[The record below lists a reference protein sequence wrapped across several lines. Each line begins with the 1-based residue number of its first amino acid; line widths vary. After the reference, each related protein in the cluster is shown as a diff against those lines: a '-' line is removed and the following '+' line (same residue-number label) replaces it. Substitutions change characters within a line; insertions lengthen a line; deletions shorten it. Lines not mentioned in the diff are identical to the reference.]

1 MKPPCIIVVNYLL
14 PAIRILI
21 AKELIEKHGLNRI
34 EAAKRMGLTPAA
46 ITQYFKR
53 VRGETALKIIEIPDE
68 ASKMISEMAEE
79 IAEDRA
85 SAYDILKRIC
95 KICWMMRSK
104 GLLCEAHRE
113 ILPALREDEICEREF
128 RFPLKYCLKNQLE

>member
-128 RFPLKYCLKNQLE
+128 RLPLKYCLEGTG